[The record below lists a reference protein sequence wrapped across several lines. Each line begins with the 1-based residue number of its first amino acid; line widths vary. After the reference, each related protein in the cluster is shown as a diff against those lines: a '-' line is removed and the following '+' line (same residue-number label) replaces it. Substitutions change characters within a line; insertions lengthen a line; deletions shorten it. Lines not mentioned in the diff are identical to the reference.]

1 MRSNLF
7 STELEVRESL
17 AGRSASPTSPT
28 GFVTE
33 QIKIAV
39 RAGCHMVVRLSPLS
53 SLGHQRCSS
62 LLPPYKSPPCCEA
75 AQCACLAHRAAG
87 LQVVIL
93 LDVDFRPSLELS
105 DMVYNQ
111 SKYQSLLSVVNNK
124 FAVILPAME
133 AFGERDV
140 SNLHATSAILGEDY
154 LYDTMA
160 DAVDHLLSRQHSKVT
175 HAVPVVFEISWN
187 SCIPVLASV
196 IAAVLAHLLP
206 LFPPSCVP
214 GGVLPACTANPALHP
229 ASEQQSTLASLSALQ
244 HAQCCSRCCHDAI
257 LMLLSLC
264 LADPTTLPAC
274 VQREWL
280 CSRAG
285 L

>member
-1 MRSNLF
+1 MGISFIKQKSDALNLIKPCDCAPAALYCTCLSRRHMRSNLF

-140 SNLHATSAILGEDY
+140 SNLWFLRFLG
-154 LYDTMA
+154 T
-160 DAVDHLLSRQHSKVT
+160 
-175 HAVPVVFEISWN
+175 
-187 SCIPVLASV
+187 
-196 IAAVLAHLLP
+196 AA
-206 LFPPSCVP
+206 
-214 GGVLPACTANPALHP
+214 
-229 ASEQQSTLASLSALQ
+229 
-244 HAQCCSRCCHDAI
+244 
-257 LMLLSLC
+257 SLC
-264 LADPTTLPAC
+264 LH
-274 VQREWL
+274 Q
-280 CSRAG
+280 
-285 L
+285 